1 MKFAKARH
9 SVMTQVIYTVSPNS
23 GQLNPTEPT
32 MPHPSHHPLTPAN
45 NPPELAAAPARV
57 PDAQAID
64 ETIRQAGSHAAKLLW
79 MAALS
84 SEAVVFDLLQDVW
97 NADVKA
103 STEVQELKALL
114 DTLAN
119 LPPDL
124 AKERQA
130 IVQSLSPT
138 VLAQLEK
145 LATHTP
151 SAAPPLPTL
160 LADLVSAGLL
170 LETRKPRPVEYPA
183 PDTDG
188 TIEADDMVAFACP
201 PAVRARSLALA
212 GADFDAAP
220 ICLAYARH
228 ENIACHM
235 AKNTDLPAAI
245 AAASRALAH
254 YMQAKD
260 YPAIARFLAI
270 FDTTRQADK
279 LVAESLLPQLQAVP
293 QDKKPPTLEARIAAA
308 NAAKHAAFAQ
318 RDWAGALPHIDTM
331 LQLKPQLQPPAD
343 ATDMGVDHFNR
354 AMALMQLERLDQ
366 ARSEL
371 EICLGIFQAEADMLG
386 KVHGQLASLLAM
398 QGDFA
403 QAISHQRT
411 GLALIEGAGNQ
422 PSAGQTDAQAGC
434 LPDPRDRVISHN
446 NLANYLSHT
455 NMASDYIEA
464 SYHQIAVIAY
474 SLCVPR
480 EQQAQ
485 RRKWA
490 LGVLKSRIDSK
501 HPLLPPLA
509 EVLAQAAFQALAR
522 WLQQWLAENQSDMAQ
537 LQAMLDDIAAQVVQ
551 AKG

>member
-1 MKFAKARH
+1 
-9 SVMTQVIYTVSPNS
+9 
-23 GQLNPTEPT
+23 
-32 MPHPSHHPLTPAN
+32 MPQPSHHPLTPAN
-45 NPPELAAAPARV
+45 NTPELAAAPARV
-57 PDAQAID
+57 PDAQAVD
-64 ETIRQAGSHAAKLLW
+64 EMIRQAGSHAAKLLW

-145 LATHTP
+145 LATNTP
-151 SAAPPLPTL
+151 TAPPPLPEL

-183 PDTDG
+183 PDSDG
-188 TIEADDMVAFACP
+188 TSEADDNTMAAFACP

-260 YPAIARFLAI
+260 YQAIARFLAN

-354 AMALMQLERLDQ
+354 AMALMQLERLDE

-371 EICLGIFQAEADMLG
+371 EICLEIFQAEADMMG

-403 QAISHQRT
+403 QAISHQRA
-411 GLALIEGAGNQ
+411 GLALIEGAVNESG
-422 PSAGQTDAQAGC
+422 AGQTDAQAGS

-446 NLANYLSHT
+446 NLANYLTHT

-509 EVLAQAAFQALAR
+509 EVLAQTAFQPLAR
-522 WLQQWLAENQSDMAQ
+522 WLQQWLAENQSDMVQFQAQ
-537 LQAMLDDIAAQVVQ
+537 IDDIAAQVLQ
-551 AKG
+551 ANG